1 MKRKEVS
8 KDFEEPNAFA
18 VSVSSSPTPAKRGR
32 GWVNW
37 ESLFRILIFYGF
49 DNTYDIGMFSICANK
64 AFYDWA
70 NTHVIYRG
78 LSMFYFRQRHAP
90 EPFTRF
96 DFNRPY
102 PRRSLLLLH
111 KRIMMRWVEL
121 EPPSLLYDIVECHE
135 TAVFRDYP
143 LFNVRFGNEGLESYN
158 FTEFDKPRDILP
170 IPEFEWTAPDV
181 HGTARV
187 KTIKFLASLLV
198 E

>member
-1 MKRKEVS
+1 MKNIMKRKEVFE
-8 KDFEEPNAFA
+8 DFEPTPT
-18 VSVSSSPTPAKRGR
+18 PTPASAGR
-32 GWVNW
+32 GWGWGNW
-37 ESLFRILIFYGF
+37 EQLFKILIFYGF

-78 LSMFYFRQRHAP
+78 LSMFFFRQRHAP

-96 DFNRPY
+96 DFNRPF

-170 IPEFEWTAPDV
+170 IPEFEWTEPDVV

-187 KTIKFLASLLV
+187 KVIKFVASLL